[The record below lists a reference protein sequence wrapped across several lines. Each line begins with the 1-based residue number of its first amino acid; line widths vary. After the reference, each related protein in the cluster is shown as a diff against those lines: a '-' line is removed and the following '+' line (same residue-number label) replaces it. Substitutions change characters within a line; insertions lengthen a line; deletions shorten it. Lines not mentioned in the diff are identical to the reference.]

1 MEDVYM
7 VDQSFDYAPNADELG
22 ADNISITDGSSTMN
36 SSVLQKKMND
46 VLKKE
51 SDRGYNR
58 IKLSSNN
65 KVDVYDTGASPGT
78 TIRLAS
84 SGVRMR
90 GHWVGSIMEDLYF
103 KVVYTGIRY
112 KTSKINNEALFLYYE
127 SPEQWERIFKTTCSE
142 DVKANWKRKY
152 NLALRKQMNKQ
163 M

>member
-7 VDQSFDYAPNADELG
+7 TDQSFDYAPASTDL
-22 ADNISITDGSSTMN
+22 DNISITDGSSTMN
-36 SSVLQKKMND
+36 SSVIQKKMND

-65 KVDVYDTGASPGT
+65 KVDVYDTGSSPGS

-90 GHWVGSIMEDLYF
+90 GHLVGSFTEDLYF
-103 KVVYTGIRY
+103 KVIYTGIRY
-112 KTSKINNEALFLYYE
+112 KTTKANNEALFLYYE
-127 SPEQWERIFKTTCSE
+127 TPEQWERLFKTTCSE
-142 DVKANWKRKY
+142 DIKASWKRKY
-152 NLALRKQMNKQ
+152 NFALRKQMNKK